1 MEEQFK
7 KIAALIGDPVRAT
20 ILWSLMDGRSMSASE
35 LAVTADT
42 SPQNMS
48 MHLSKL
54 LQSNLLIAES
64 QGRQRYYQFARKEI
78 AQALEAM
85 TLLIPYPEAAQRTV
99 QSNEPEIT
107 YCRTCYDHLAGKI
120 GVAIADSLLKQKWIR
135 YAKDGLLLTDRGMN
149 WFGEMGIGVDKLK
162 RQRRAFLRPCI
173 DWSERRTHIA
183 GSLAAALLDKMFELA
198 WIRKVRNSRA
208 VVITAA
214 GRKALYKKFH
224 IEF

>member
-35 LAVTADT
+35 LAVTSDT

-54 LQSNLLIAES
+54 LNAGLLVAES
-64 QGRQRYYQFARKEI
+64 QGRQRYYQFSRKEI

-85 TLLIPYPEAAQRTV
+85 TLLIPYPLAEHRIIASQD
-99 QSNEPEIT
+99 PEIT

-120 GVAIADSLLKQKWIR
+120 GVAVADSLFKQRLIR
-135 YAKDGLLLTDRGMN
+135 QAKDGLLLTVNGMS
-149 WFGEMGIGVDKLK
+149 WFAEMGIEVEKLK

-173 DWSERRTHIA
+173 DWSERRPHIA
-183 GSLAAALLDKMFELA
+183 GSLAAALLEKMFELA
-198 WIRKVRNSRA
+198 WIRRVRNSRA
-208 VVITAA
+208 VVITDA

-224 IEF
+224 IE

>member
-35 LAVTADT
+35 LAVTSDT

-54 LQSNLLIAES
+54 LKAGLLVAES
-64 QGRQRYYQFARKEI
+64 QGRQRYYQFSRKEI

-85 TLLIPYPEAAQRTV
+85 TLLIPYPKAEHRMIA
-99 QSNEPEIT
+99 SHEPEIT

-120 GVAIADSLLKQKWIR
+120 GVAVADSLFKQRLIR
-135 YAKDGLLLTDRGMN
+135 QAKDGLLLTARGTS
-149 WFGEMGIGVDKLK
+149 WFAEMGLDVEKLK
-162 RQRRAFLRPCI
+162 QQRRAFLRPCI
-173 DWSERRTHIA
+173 DWSERRPHVA
-183 GSLAAALLDKMFELA
+183 GSLAAALLEKMFELA
-198 WIRKVRNSRA
+198 WIRRVRNSRA
-208 VVITAA
+208 VVITDA
-214 GRKALYKKFH
+214 GRKALYKKFN
-224 IEF
+224 IGY